1 MVEGLLRRRIRC
13 SALLIIL
20 SVSISGCI
28 GHTSSQ
34 VEQTQEKL
42 VFYQLEPMREGEEI
56 AVVSTTEGD
65 IYLRFFPSEAPKAVS
80 NFITLAQEGFYDGK
94 SVFSI
99 QKVTDSEGN
108 EKDAA
113 FLAGAA
119 NETGSRGKTIYRT
132 GAFRSELS
140 ENLWHFPGA
149 VSAYGSGIG
158 KVDSRFFIVGNQEID
173 EATASRMKKANF
185 PDEVIKRFRE
195 QGGAPSYSRLYPV
208 FAQVYQGM
216 DVVEK
221 ILEAECDEKGVP
233 VEEISIVS
241 VTIGYYDPEEQGE
254 GMP

>member
-1 MVEGLLRRRIRC
+1 MVGGLLKRRVRS
-13 SALLIIL
+13 SALLILL
-20 SVSISGCI
+20 SVSLSGCI
-28 GHTSSQ
+28 GHASSQ
-34 VEQTQEKL
+34 VEQTQDTL

-56 AVVSTTEGD
+56 AVMSTTEGD

-99 QKVTDSEGN
+99 QKVMDSEGN
-108 EKDAA
+108 ERDAA

-132 GAFRSELS
+132 GPFRSELS

-149 VSAYGSGIG
+149 VSAYGSDIG
-158 KVDSRFFIVGNQEID
+158 RVDSRFFVVGSQEID
-173 EATASRMKKANF
+173 DITAQRMKKANF
-185 PDEVIKRFRE
+185 PDEVIEKFQE

-208 FAQVYQGM
+208 FAQVYEGM

-221 ILEAECDEKGVP
+221 ILQAECDEKGVP
-233 VEEISIVS
+233 VEEISILS
-241 VTIGYYDPEEQGE
+241 ITIGYYHPE
-254 GMP
+254 